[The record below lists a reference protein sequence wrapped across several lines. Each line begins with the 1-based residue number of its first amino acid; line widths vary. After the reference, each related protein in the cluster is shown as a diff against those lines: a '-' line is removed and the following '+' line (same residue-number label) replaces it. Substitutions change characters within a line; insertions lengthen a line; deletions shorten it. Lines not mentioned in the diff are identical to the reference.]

1 MSPNYV
7 GRLLEHMR
15 VNQNNPG
22 VFWDRSRI
30 LVSRN
35 PCSNLVLKFSRCLTS
50 LLSIR
55 LLSDLFSFTFD
66 STYVCILKFKAGQLK
81 FMQSLETEFLSVWTG
96 GEGLRH
102 SRYQCNE
109 I

>member
-55 LLSDLFSFTFD
+55 LLSDLFSFTFVSICMD
-66 STYVCILKFKAGQLK
+66 FKIGIEKRIAK
-81 FMQSLETEFLSVWTG
+81 MYAEFTIGDVI
-96 GEGLRH
+96 GLDR
-102 SRYQCNE
+102 S
-109 I
+109 